1 MILNLKFHNYKILQ
15 FDYRNYKVRYYSSM
29 FHLSFHFN
37 VNCAETDIPR
47 KHSDRIHLHGRVWG
61 VKGHST
67 KHLSLS
73 SLKQG

>member
-1 MILNLKFHNYKILQ
+1 
-15 FDYRNYKVRYYSSM
+15 M
-29 FHLSFHFN
+29 FHLSSFHFN

-67 KHLSLS
+67 KHLSLP
-73 SLKQG
+73 SLKQGWAM